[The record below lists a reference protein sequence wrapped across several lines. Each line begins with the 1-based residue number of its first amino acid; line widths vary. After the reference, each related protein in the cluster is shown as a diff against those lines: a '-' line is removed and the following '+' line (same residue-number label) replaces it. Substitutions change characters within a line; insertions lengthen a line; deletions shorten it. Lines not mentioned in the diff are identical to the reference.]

1 MATQRTL
8 SPSLAALMSAAA
20 ALAPGAHAQTAPA
33 AESDSRVSYRFNE
46 YGEDEYSGPAIG
58 SSDRYKVYSQQYQLQ
73 TRVGSRGALDVTATH
88 EVMSGSSPWYSLP
101 GSDNRPIQVLSGAT
115 IKEHRSE
122 VRAAY
127 TLDPGTTSSTT
138 FNVSYSQERD
148 YHATALGVEHS
159 FPLSNA
165 LTLGLGGS
173 FSHDLIAPTD
183 AILYDRVQHEE
194 KDSVSAFGSLAWV
207 IDKSSV
213 VQTGIQL
220 NVENGYLSDPYKLV
234 YIGEDILAD
243 TRPGGRTEAAWLLRY
258 RRAFSGADAALHLDY
273 RYAQDSWGV
282 ASHTLDVGWYQSL
295 AHGWQ
300 LIPAAR
306 YYSQQQARFYA
317 PYFLQAGAH
326 QFFSS
331 DYRLGTFG
339 AFSASLNLR
348 KRIAHWEISAGVE
361 RYHAAADEALGGADL
376 AVPGVLSY
384 TRAFVGVD
392 YLFE

>member
-1 MATQRTL
+1 MAPRHTL

-20 ALAPGAHAQTAPA
+20 VFAADAHAQAVSG
-33 AESDSRVSYRFNE
+33 ESDTRVSYRYNE
-46 YGEDEYSGPAIG
+46 YGEDAFAGAAIG
-58 SSDRYKVYSQQYQLQ
+58 SPDRYRVYSQQFQLD

-88 EVMSGSSPWYSLP
+88 EVMSGSSPWYVLP
-101 GSDNRPIQVLSGAT
+101 GADNRPIQVLSGAT
-115 IKEHRSE
+115 IREHRNE

-127 TLDPGTTSSTT
+127 TLDPGTSASTT
-138 FNVSYSQERD
+138 FNASYSQERD

-159 FPLSNA
+159 FPLNSA
-165 LTLGLGGS
+165 LTLGAGGS

-183 AILYDRVQHEE
+183 AVLYDRVRHEE
-194 KDSVSAFGSLAWV
+194 KNTASVFGSLAWV

-213 VQTGIQL
+213 VQTGVQF

-234 YIGEDILAD
+234 SVGDAILAD
-243 TRPGGRTEAAWLLRY
+243 ARPGSRTEVAWLLRY
-258 RRAFSGADAALHLDY
+258 RRAFTSADAALHLDY

-282 ASHTLDVGWYQSL
+282 AAHTLDVGWYQSL
-295 AHGWQ
+295 PGGWQ

-317 PYFLQAGAH
+317 PFFVDSSAQR
-326 QFFSS
+326 FFSS

-339 AFSASLNLR
+339 AFSASMNLR
-348 KRIAHWEISAGVE
+348 KRIAHWELSAGIE
-361 RYHAAADEALGGADL
+361 RYHAATDYALGGADS